1 MQDQTLSTCY
11 SRLTKRKS
19 SAKGKY
25 IMGKF
30 RFFVFSVCI
39 VFVASASA
47 QAKDKFSYGKN
58 TFINYYSCLGIY
70 PGTTLRLQENVWIF
84 SLDLPPVHAKVTHV
98 IPAMEAQKKF
108 DALGFIKVYE
118 DKHLWAEIGCAHSYR
133 GDMPEAL
140 AQVTPESQD
149 SIGFAIRGLP
159 ADAWISKGKGE
170 SVSMD
175 VKNNPYVESVRHL
188 VTEACYAP
196 DALVRAMRFPIRQGR
211 EITQLDIGKVKLF
224 SSKRRK
230 QIIDEEMKQAERG
243 YHKWA
248 WPEEKK
254 RVLVKLESKNYVESV
269 EICRFLLDG
278 KRVLKSEKISRS
290 TGVDERVDTSPELD
304 TNNWADTTDSAIG
317 FISLNEG
324 KVWDGLFVDVGFEGI
339 NYSIERLNNSVDQ
352 YSRSLYTHH

>member
-1 MQDQTLSTCY
+1 
-11 SRLTKRKS
+11 
-19 SAKGKY
+19 
-25 IMGKF
+25 
-30 RFFVFSVCI
+30 
-39 VFVASASA
+39 
-47 QAKDKFSYGKN
+47 
-58 TFINYYSCLGIY
+58 
-70 PGTTLRLQENVWIF
+70 
-84 SLDLPPVHAKVTHV
+84 
-98 IPAMEAQKKF
+98 MEAQKKF

-196 DALVRAMRFPIRQGR
+196 DALVRAIRFPIQQGR

-269 EICRFLLDG
+269 EICRFLLDS